1 MNFSQWLKSLPG
13 SPTPTSAARRS
24 GLIDATLIRHAA
36 KGVSTADNVIKIS
49 RAYGVSPIDA
59 LVELGFLQTDDVEA
73 SRVSLR
79 RALDEASVAELLEYL
94 VRAVN
99 RSGMFD
105 GDFSAE
111 ELISGGN
118 VLDFP
123 TSSNNHDDD
132 EEEEPE
138 LYVAK
143 RKKPEP
149 GEGDDDYG
157 PGA

>member
-1 MNFSQWLKSLPG
+1 MNFAQWLKSLPG
-13 SPTPTSAARRS
+13 SPTPTSAARKS

-36 KGVSTADNVIKIS
+36 KGSSTADNVIKIS

-59 LVELGFLQTDDVEA
+59 LVELGFLKSDDVEG

-105 GDFSAE
+105 GEYSADD
-111 ELISGGN
+111 LISGGN
-118 VLDFP
+118 VINFP
-123 TSSNNHDDD
+123 TSSDNHDDD
-132 EEEEPE
+132 EWEPE

-157 PGA
+157 DGA